1 MKAILGGE
9 GKISQSER
17 QRGGKAAV
25 VGGSWWGG
33 LRETQG
39 AKCSSPA
46 AAPALRVPEGGAEWR
61 QQGAAKF

>member
-25 VGGSWWGG
+25 VGGSWWGDSG
-33 LRETQG
+33 RHRELN
-39 AKCSSPA
+39 APPP